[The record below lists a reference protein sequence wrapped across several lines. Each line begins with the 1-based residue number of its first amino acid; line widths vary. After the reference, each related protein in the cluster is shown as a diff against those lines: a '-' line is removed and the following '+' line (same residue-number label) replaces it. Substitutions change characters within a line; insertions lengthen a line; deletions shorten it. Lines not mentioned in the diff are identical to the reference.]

1 MASGLAMS
9 GRSRRNAGLSLPI
22 DEAVDAVFATAR
34 RRRGPYGVASGLAA
48 MLAPCLDELE
58 RMIEAGRAAE
68 AEPLLKRIVTSSGPV
83 TERIDDSSGVFHPL
97 CSRATRLWG
106 SAWARIEPRDRKK
119 LAALVQGRVEKSASP
134 ISDHMIAGFV
144 AALGPEGL
152 HTLRRRYEAELA
164 AIPPRT
170 AAERGAWSD
179 ELSRRLSARSGLVIN
194 LRKVADGLGD
204 IDEYIRLCNLDGPA
218 NHHGVGI
225 ARRLTDAG
233 RHEEALAWID
243 RAVAADPDRD
253 PWQSHDEPYG
263 AAMVRSLALR
273 RLGRL
278 DEAAAALWEEF
289 RRRPSLGALADID
302 ALAGPDTDA
311 AERRKQA
318 IEVAS
323 RHPDVHVA
331 LGFLLEA
338 NARHE
343 AAHLVTERVA
353 ELDGHEYD
361 VLLPLA
367 KRLERT
373 APAASWRL
381 YRALLESILADGRRK
396 AYGHAG
402 WYLVRMRTLAP
413 VAGLNAEQRAFDAEL
428 ASTHRLKRAFW
439 EAVEDEGGD
448 PLSKPDP

>member
-1 MASGLAMS
+1 MS
-9 GRSRRNAGLSLPI
+9 GRSRRKAGLSLPI
-22 DEAVDAVFATAR
+22 DEAVEAVFATAR

-58 RMIEAGRAAE
+58 RMIKTGRAAE

-106 SAWARIEPRDRKK
+106 AAWARIEPRDRKK
-119 LAALVQGRVEKSASP
+119 LAVLVQGRVEKAASP

-164 AIPPRT
+164 AIPLPT
-170 AAERGAWSD
+170 AEERGSWSP
-179 ELSRRLSARSGLVIN
+179 ELSSRLSARSGLVIN
-194 LRKVADGLGD
+194 LQNIADSLGD
-204 IDEYIRLCNLDGPA
+204 VDEYIRLCSLDGPA
-218 NHHGVGI
+218 NHHGIGI
-225 ARRLTDAG
+225 ARRLTEVG

-243 RAVAADPDRD
+243 RTVAADRD
-253 PWQSHDEPYG
+253 HDPRRPYDEPYG

-302 ALAGPDTDA
+302 ALAGPDSDA

-318 IEVAS
+318 IGVAS

-338 NARHE
+338 SALHD
-343 AAHLVTERVA
+343 AAHLVTERAA
-353 ELDGHEYD
+353 ELDGHEYG
-361 VLLPLA
+361 VLLRLA
-367 KRLERT
+367 KRLELT
-373 APAASWRL
+373 APNASWRL
-381 YRALLESILADGRRK
+381 YRVLLESILADGRRK

-402 WYLVRMRTLAP
+402 WYLAHMRTLAP

-428 ASTHRLKRAFW
+428 ASKHRLKRAFW
-439 EAVEDEGGD
+439 EAVEDEGAN
-448 PLSKPDP
+448 PLSSPDP

>member
-1 MASGLAMS
+1 MS
-9 GRSRRNAGLSLPI
+9 GRSRRKAGLSLPI
-22 DEAVDAVFATAR
+22 DEAVEAVFATAR

-58 RMIEAGRAAE
+58 RMIETGRAAE

-106 SAWARIEPRDRKK
+106 AAWARIEPRDRKK
-119 LAALVQGRVEKSASP
+119 LAVLVQGRVEKSASP
-134 ISDHMIAGFV
+134 IADHMIAGFV

-164 AIPPRT
+164 AIPPPT
-170 AAERGAWSD
+170 AAERGSWSP
-179 ELSRRLSARSGLVIN
+179 ELSSLLSARSGLVIK
-194 LRKVADGLGD
+194 LKSIADGLGEV
-204 IDEYIRLCNLDGPA
+204 DEFIRLCRLDGPA
-218 NHHGVGI
+218 RHDGIAI
-225 ARRLTDAG
+225 ARRLTEAG

-253 PWQSHDEPYG
+253 PSQPHDEPYG
-263 AAMVRSLALR
+263 AAMVRSLALS
-273 RLGRL
+273 RLGRS

-302 ALAGPDTDA
+302 ALAGPDSDA

-318 IEVAS
+318 IGVAS

-338 NARHE
+338 SALHD
-343 AAHLVTERVA
+343 AAHLVTERAA
-353 ELDGHEYD
+353 ELDGHEYG
-361 VLLPLA
+361 VLLRLA
-367 KRLERT
+367 KRLELT
-373 APAASWRL
+373 APNASWRL
-381 YRALLESILADGRRK
+381 YRVLLESILADGRRK

-402 WYLVRMRTLAP
+402 WYLAHMRTLAP

-428 ASTHRLKRAFW
+428 ASKHRLKRAFW
-439 EAVEDEGGD
+439 EAVEDGGANV
-448 PLSKPDP
+448 LSSPDP